1 MQLTY
6 ACVSMISSVLDKVLT
21 FVIYFFI
28 LATSSLPL
36 SSSLL
41 KLPTVRESS
50 SFISVRGSKWDMRG
64 HAKKYGLKG
73 GLPKNIGHKRGS
85 PRKFHSSFTLTASFN
100 ANTIKPL

>member
-41 KLPTVRESS
+41 KLPTARDS
-50 SFISVRGSKWDMRG
+50 SFFMSVRGSKWDKRC
-64 HAKKYGLKG
+64 HVKKYGLNG
-73 GLPKNIGHKRGS
+73 GLPKNIGHKQAHQEN
-85 PRKFHSSFTLTASFN
+85 FIQVLH
-100 ANTIKPL
+100 

>member
-36 SSSLL
+36 SSTLL
-41 KLPTVRESS
+41 KLPTVRDS
-50 SFISVRGSKWDMRG
+50 SFFMSVRGSKWDKRC

-73 GLPKNIGHKRGS
+73 GLPKNIGHKRAHQEN
-85 PRKFHSSFTLTASFN
+85 FIQVLH
-100 ANTIKPL
+100 

>member
-41 KLPTVRESS
+41 KLPTVRDS
-50 SFISVRGSKWDMRG
+50 SFFMSVRGSKWDKRC

-73 GLPKNIGHKRGS
+73 GLPKNIGHKRAHQEN
-85 PRKFHSSFTLTASFN
+85 FIQVLH
-100 ANTIKPL
+100 

>member
-36 SSSLL
+36 STSLL
-41 KLPTVRESS
+41 KLPTVRDS
-50 SFISVRGSKWDMRG
+50 SFFMSVRGSKWDKRC

-73 GLPKNIGHKRGS
+73 GLPKNIGHKRAHQEN
-85 PRKFHSSFTLTASFN
+85 FIQVLH
-100 ANTIKPL
+100 

>member
-41 KLPTVRESS
+41 KLPTAGDS
-50 SFISVRGSKWDMRG
+50 SFFMSVRGSKWDKRC

-73 GLPKNIGHKRGS
+73 GLPKNIGHKRAHQEN
-85 PRKFHSSFTLTASFN
+85 FIQVLH
-100 ANTIKPL
+100 

>member
-41 KLPTVRESS
+41 KLPTVRDSS
-50 SFISVRGSKWDMRG
+50 FFISVRGSKWDKRG
-64 HAKKYGLKG
+64 HAKKYGFKG
-73 GLPKNIGHKRGS
+73 GLPKNIGCKRGS
-85 PRKFHSSFTLTASFN
+85 PRKFHSSFALTASFN

>member
-6 ACVSMISSVLDKVLT
+6 ACVSMISYVLDKVLT

-41 KLPTVRESS
+41 KLPTVRDS
-50 SFISVRGSKWDMRG
+50 SFFMSVRGSKWDKRC

-73 GLPKNIGHKRGS
+73 GLPKNIGHKRAHQEN
-85 PRKFHSSFTLTASFN
+85 FIQVLH
-100 ANTIKPL
+100 

>member
-36 SSSLL
+36 SSTLL
-41 KLPTVRESS
+41 KLPTARDS
-50 SFISVRGSKWDMRG
+50 SFFMSVRGSKWDKRC

-73 GLPKNIGHKRGS
+73 GLPKNIGHKRAHQEN
-85 PRKFHSSFTLTASFN
+85 FIQVLH
-100 ANTIKPL
+100 

>member
-36 SSSLL
+36 STSPL
-41 KLPTVRESS
+41 KLPTVRDS
-50 SFISVRGSKWDMRG
+50 SFFMSVRGSKWDKRC

-73 GLPKNIGHKRGS
+73 GLPKNIGHKRAHQEN
-85 PRKFHSSFTLTASFN
+85 FIQVLH
-100 ANTIKPL
+100 